1 MLIIYS
7 FFTEIVSSTKCIFQT
22 IDIDKLHCI
31 NKLINSL
38 EYCDSNEILVNNSMC
53 EERRVPNVANMRELC
68 STLDTTVSSRPK
80 RFSILTN
87 SNLILISNLC

>member
-1 MLIIYS
+1 MLKYS
-7 FFTEIVSSTKCIFQT
+7 FFTEIDSSTKCIFQT

-68 STLDTTVSSRPK
+68 ATLDTTVSSRPK

>member
-1 MLIIYS
+1 MLNYS
-7 FFTEIVSSTKCIFQT
+7 FLTEIVSSTTCIFQT
-22 IDIDKLHCI
+22 IDIDKLHCV

-38 EYCDSNEILVNNSMC
+38 ENCDSHERLVNSMG

-68 STLDTTVSSRPK
+68 TTLDTTVCSRPK

-87 SNLILISNLC
+87 SN